1 MSDAPRPPVA
11 VRIVRPYDS
20 LEEFLQHEIETVGKT
35 SVLLIG
41 AHSRPTGVILRF
53 EVALAAGDT
62 ILRGEGRVLGH
73 KENAFGDQPALSLRF
88 TRLDRKSKALVDHAA
103 AMREARARGEDPAS
117 IPPPP
122 VVPDSEPHLAS
133 ARMVAAP
140 PSDASP
146 EPHRPSSPPSARS
159 SPPGRASSPPGT
171 PSSPPG
177 RASSPPGRA
186 SSPPERASEPPAAR
200 TVPPAPEE
208 DTLGAAVAALAG
220 DGADE
225 PLVPSAAPGAVEG
238 DHDTIGPSTATL
250 SGAASDAAK
259 TSAPPP
265 LAPHELDQ
273 ALTPAIHVPTAPK
286 RTSEAPTPL
295 ESDAAATVAPPPV
308 SSGRRFGAHEAPTA
322 EYDKR
327 ALPPATEDGA
337 PPTATRGKV
346 LPTPENRDELLGKLR
361 ERAAGLSPERVA
373 EILAPRS

>member
-1 MSDAPRPPVA
+1 VA

-53 EVALAAGDT
+53 EVVLAAGDT

-103 AMREARARGEDPAS
+103 AMREARARGDDPAS
-117 IPPPP
+117 VPPPP

-133 ARMVAAP
+133 ARLIAAP
-140 PSDASP
+140 ASDASP
-146 EPHRPSSPPSARS
+146 EPHRPSSPPSGRS
-159 SPPGRASSPPGT
+159 SPPA
-171 PSSPPG
+171 
-177 RASSPPGRA
+177 RASSPPGRSSPPPAHA
-186 SSPPERASEPPAAR
+186 SSPPSGRSSSLPPRTSAPPPAP
-200 TVPPAPEE
+200 TVPPEPEE

-225 PLVPSAAPGAVEG
+225 PLVPSTAPASDGE
-238 DHDTIGPSTATL
+238 HDTIGPSTATR
-250 SGAASDAAK
+250 SGAVANADGEK
-259 TSAPPP
+259 TSAPPR
-265 LAPHELDQ
+265 LSLGELDQ
-273 ALTPAIHVPTAPK
+273 ALTPAIDVPTAPK
-286 RTSEAPTPL
+286 RASDPPRAPET
-295 ESDAAATVAPPPV
+295 DTAATVAPPPV

-327 ALPPATEDGA
+327 TLSAATDDGA
-337 PPTATRGKV
+337 PPTATRGRV
-346 LPTPENRDELLGKLR
+346 LPTPDNRDELLGKLR
-361 ERAAGLSPERVA
+361 ERAAGLSPERIA